1 MRQKNWAAGL
11 SEDFSFTTRVRL
23 GLSIV
28 KNMILIRHHIQ
39 LDADPKVTSDSNL

>member
-1 MRQKNWAAGL
+1 MRQKKRAAGL

-28 KNMILIRHHIQ
+28 KNMILIRHRIQ
-39 LDADPKVTSDSNL
+39 LDADPKVTSDSSL